1 MKERSDRKSVRSLGF
16 LWSLIAFFGIL
27 LLSGAIQM
35 ICAIEFPVNRDY
47 PVARH
52 GEMDFSRY
60 ETNTATVYP
69 YVTGEIAYY
78 HDRWAGEENDDSLP
92 TGYINFPGYWYLQGY
107 PKSGYGSLGFA
118 VTHLQKGDRL
128 VLDVDPQNFA
138 YAVYVSNNGGPYR
151 FTFASGTLSKT
162 QWHPAER
169 TVNDSGFI
177 VAIGERMDFLID
189 FTYSSFG
196 GFLNAPK
203 LITSRSLVE
212 GHESDNIFNGIEAGS
227 LFALFLFVG
236 ILFLSA
242 PNKHFALPEF
252 VLASSWILFFFTSY
266 DFLYLFK
273 SVGLVDDPSEAA
285 AEIALYLLGPLLLL
299 AFADYAKK
307 KFGLSFSKKDRL
319 VLGGLLLLSLLS
331 GFLPLPF
338 GAIGW
343 LFLVGFASLL
353 LFLSKA
359 KAPGIDLFFFGGLE
373 GLILGLFLLLY
384 LDFSGLIYA
393 PTLSVD
399 FTFLFPAFLLLIFLS
414 GFSLKR
420 EEKRAA
426 ITQEEEARFL
436 AARREILQQ
445 QLQPHFLFNTL
456 NLIEERYRVGFAE
469 GAAALTQLKRCF
481 AAAEMVNSQELVPLP
496 SEIAAIESYLAL
508 MNLRKAYQ
516 VELRVYG
523 GTLPIALPPL
533 SLLTFVENSFS
544 HAHFERIA
552 APKIE
557 IRVDPLETGTRIEI
571 RDNGVGF
578 ISEGSGVHTGIANA
592 RFRLEHSI
600 QGQVALESDPHEGT
614 RVKIFI
620 PHKEGQK

>member
-1 MKERSDRKSVRSLGF
+1 MKRENGMNKIRSQAFLG
-16 LWSLIAFFGIL
+16 SLIALFVVLF
-27 LLSGAIQM
+27 LSGYIQA
-35 ICAIEFPVNRDY
+35 ICAINFLGNRDY
-47 PVARH
+47 PVAQH

-78 HDRWAGEENDDSLP
+78 HDRWAGEENDDSNP

-107 PKSGYGSLGFA
+107 PKNGYGSLGFA

-128 VLDVDPQNFA
+128 ILDVDPQNYA
-138 YAVYVSNNGGPYR
+138 YAVYVSNNGGPYL

-162 QWHPAER
+162 TWYPAER

-177 VAIGERMDFLID
+177 EAAGERMDFLID

-242 PNKHFALPEF
+242 PNKRFALPEF
-252 VLASSWILFFFTSY
+252 VLASSWLLFFLTSY

-273 SVGLVDDPSEAA
+273 SVGLVSDPSEAF
-285 AEIALYLLGPLLLL
+285 AEIALYLLGPLLML
-299 AFADYAKK
+299 AFAFYAHK
-307 KFGLSFSKKDRL
+307 KFGLAFVKKDRL
-319 VLGGLLLLSLLS
+319 VLGGFLLLSLLS

-343 LFLVGFASLL
+343 LFLVGFSVYL
-353 LFLSKA
+353 LFVAKN
-359 KAPGIDLFFFGGLE
+359 KAPTVDLFFFSVLE

-384 LDFSGLIYA
+384 LDFSGLMYV

-399 FTFLFPAFLLLIFLS
+399 FTFLFPAFLLLIFLG

-426 ITQEEEARFL
+426 ITQEETARFL
-436 AARREILQQ
+436 AARHEILQR

-456 NLIEERYRVGFAE
+456 NLIEERYRVGLTE
-469 GAAALTQLKRCF
+469 GEEALAQLKHCLE
-481 AAAEMVNSQELVPLP
+481 AAETVDQQELIPLQ
-496 SEIAAIESYLAL
+496 SEIATIESYIAL
-508 MNLRKAYQ
+508 MNLRKAYR
-516 VELRVYG
+516 VEFDVADVLIPLEV
-523 GTLPIALPPL
+523 PPL
-533 SLLTFVENSFS
+533 SLMTFVENSFS
-544 HAHFERIA
+544 HAHFEKITT
-552 APKIE
+552 PKIW
-557 IRVDPLETGTRIEI
+557 IRVAPSALGNTIEVG
-571 RDNGVGF
+571 DNGVGF
-578 ISEGSGVHTGIANA
+578 SSWGPGVHTGISNA
-592 RFRLEHSI
+592 RFRLEHSV
-600 QGQVALESDPHEGT
+600 QGQVEFESDPSKGT
-614 RVKIFI
+614 VVKIFI
-620 PHKEGQK
+620 PHKEDQK